1 MTDTSF
7 PAYPSPVVAPRA
19 GFTVW
24 APGLRLM
31 RHLDLRRKLLVLLL
45 CAALLLLLPLLL
57 LWNGPPWFA
66 NIAAFDPLRG
76 LVDGRFAVELD
87 ARWAPLGLVLAALL
101 ALLYLGACAWMAI
114 FESLDLLRRGAQEL
128 ASGKPPLR
136 THSWGTDGLDTD
148 EVGQTLHALGAA
160 GEHITGLRDTAAQGA
175 GIAARSARELAD
187 AHLAMQLQNLEAR
200 AAIGEIARRTVALC
214 GMLDAD
220 TQDAER
226 AGADLDAI
234 QDEERQALQLMAAL
248 RSRLLA
254 LAQRCHAL
262 GEAART
268 AAVAQ
273 QGDAGSSIGELTAAA
288 SAEISQCHQLSERV
302 GGAER
307 MNERRIESM
316 RRSTD
321 SLAFRAERGM
331 REAQQLMVL
340 TRQIEASQAATLQ
353 RLEQMSASCAA
364 LGALSDAPGAAL
376 LPRPQVS
383 EPAPG

>member
-7 PAYPSPVVAPRA
+7 PAYPPPGVVARA
-19 GFTVW
+19 GIAIWV
-24 APGLRLM
+24 PGLRLM

-45 CAALLLLLPLLL
+45 CTGLFLLLPLWL
-57 LWNGPPWFA
+57 LWNGPTWFA
-66 NIAAFDPLRG
+66 HIAAFDPLRG

-87 ARWAPLGLVLAALL
+87 ARWAPLGVVLAALL

-114 FESLDLLRRGAQEL
+114 FESLDLLRRGAQDL
-128 ASGKPPLR
+128 ASGKPPVR
-136 THSWGTDGLDTD
+136 THGLGTD
-148 EVGQTLHALGAA
+148 EVGLALYELGAA
-160 GEHITGLRDTAAQGA
+160 GEHITRLRDAAAQGA

-187 AHLAMQLQNLEAR
+187 AHLAMQLENLEAR

-234 QDEERQALQLMAAL
+234 QDEERHALQLMAAL
-248 RSRLLA
+248 RSRLLV
-254 LAQRCHAL
+254 LAQRCQAL
-262 GEAART
+262 GEAARM
-268 AAVAQ
+268 AASPQ
-273 QGDAGSSIGELTAAA
+273 HGDAGASIGELTAAA

-321 SLAFRAERGM
+321 SLICRAERGM

-364 LGALSDAPGAAL
+364 LGALADAPGAAL
-376 LPRPQVS
+376 QPRP
-383 EPAPG
+383 PGV